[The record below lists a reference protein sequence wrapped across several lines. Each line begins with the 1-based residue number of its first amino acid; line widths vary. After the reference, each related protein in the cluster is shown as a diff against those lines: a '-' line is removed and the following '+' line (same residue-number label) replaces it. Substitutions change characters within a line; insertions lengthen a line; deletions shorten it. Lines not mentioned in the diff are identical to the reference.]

1 MRDSSWLGSTT
12 SPDLPWSA
20 EGTVWLSDSSGHG
33 RVFPG
38 VVSCSIA
45 ASLSLSF
52 AYPKVGLPFVNGN
65 DPNLKFLLMIPSG
78 LVGHVRARPPCF
90 QLVNLPQ
97 RRQSADP
104 FAISFPLQG
113 LWQCWREPS
122 WRHLWLTSASRWAAH
137 QLAPT
142 APTFQWNSSTSLHVD
157 WQVQA
162 GVAQN
167 AGEAIQKLG

>member
-1 MRDSSWLGSTT
+1 MAGFNYFTRF
-12 SPDLPWSA
+12 A
-20 EGTVWLSDSSGHG
+20 
-33 RVFPG
+33 
-38 VVSCSIA
+38 VVSWGNGLIIWFKRTWPCFSRCRLLLHRC
-45 ASLSLSF
+45 LSLSF